1 MISASI
7 NNYYYRRII
16 NINLNSTPYVIPY
29 FATVCR
35 TNSTRPNLEPPLCR
49 GSAMLARG
57 ASLAL
62 PFARPYITLT
72 LSPGIASGW
81 EQRFMPCSHSR
92 RSSLLLATNRAPI
105 ICFPLTGNARCLVT
119 CCPAAG
125 LSIEKGQGRRT
136 CCSFLCCL
144 LVFHSWSRPPFFSLL
159 LIYLS
164 CVTFTPPR
172 TIEQT
177 LRLPS
182 HDHRLNCPRPAMPQ
196 LPPSTRPQH
205 QTPKPCLRNQNT

>member
-1 MISASI
+1 MSYLTLQPSAEQTPHGQIWSLHFVAAL
-7 NNYYYRRII
+7 RR
-16 NINLNSTPYVIPY
+16 LHVARLLLCHSLD
-29 FATVCR
+29 R
-35 TNSTRPNLEPPLCR
+35 TS
-49 GSAMLARG
+49 
-57 ASLAL
+57 
-62 PFARPYITLT
+62 

-182 HDHRLNCPRPAMPQ
+182 HDHRLNCLCPAMPQ

>member
-1 MISASI
+1 MPLLTITITTA
-7 NNYYYRRII
+7 Y
-16 NINLNSTPYVIPY
+16 ST
-29 FATVCR
+29 
-35 TNSTRPNLEPPLCR
+35 STRTQHLMSYILYDRLPNKLHT
-49 GSAMLARG
+49 SKSG
-57 ASLAL
+57 AS
-62 PFARPYITLT
+62 T
-72 LSPGIASGW
+72 LSRLCDACTWRVSCTAIRSTVHHSHTLSSGIASGW
-81 EQRFMPCSHSR
+81 EQRFMPCSHSC

-105 ICFPLTGNARCLVT
+105 MCFLLTGNARCLVT

-136 CCSFLCCL
+136 CCSLLCCL
-144 LVFHSWSRPPFFSLL
+144 LVFHSWSGRPPFFSLL

-164 CVTFTPPR
+164 RVTFIPPR

>member
-1 MISASI
+1 MS
-7 NNYYYRRII
+7 
-16 NINLNSTPYVIPY
+16 STPYVIPY

-49 GSAMLARG
+49 GSAMRARG

-81 EQRFMPCSHSR
+81 EERFMPCSHSR
-92 RSSLLLATNRAPI
+92 RSSLLLATSRAPI
-105 ICFPLTGNARCLVT
+105 ICLLLTGNARCLVT

-136 CCSFLCCL
+136 CCFFAVLSVSLPL
-144 LVFHSWSRPPFFSLL
+144 LEWPPAFLL
-159 LIYLS
+159 LALAHLPI
-164 CVTFTPPR
+164 
-172 TIEQT
+172 
-177 LRLPS
+177 LRYIHS
-182 HDHRLNCPRPAMPQ
+182 SQDH
-196 LPPSTRPQH
+196 
-205 QTPKPCLRNQNT
+205 